1 MQTKMPNKKP
11 NKKPIS
17 ELTKEPNKMTH
28 AGQALLDDVLAIKAG
43 ASAKTWSP
51 EQLLVISVRKELH
64 KSQPAFAKLL
74 GIPVGTLR
82 DWEQGRK
89 QPDSAAVTLIKV
101 AQSHP
106 QVLEE
111 LAV

>member
-1 MQTKMPNKKP
+1 MTTKLSRKSSKNPSQKPSKKP
-11 NKKPIS
+11 S
-17 ELTKEPNKMTH
+17 KMTT

-51 EQLLVISVRKELH
+51 EQLLVISVRKELR
-64 KSQPAFAKLL
+64 KTQPAFAKLL

-106 QVLEE
+106 QVLEQ
-111 LAV
+111 LVA

>member
-11 NKKPIS
+11 NKKP
-17 ELTKEPNKMTH
+17 NKMTN

-43 ASAKTWSP
+43 ATAKTWSP
-51 EQLLVISVRKELH
+51 EQLLVICVRKELH

-111 LAV
+111 LAA